1 MNFRVRKSKKATRKD
16 RVLGTLFILIMLLP
30 LYLSSRGKLPWQP
43 LLIMAIFMTSFLQTF
58 LSIDIDLDRPTFER
72 FSKRLPIYI
81 SHVYL
86 PLLLCALLSDKVEG
100 TAMSLALMLL
110 IPIFFETNF
119 YLIAQVVTFIIKH
132 RAMLEK
138 IAVPVALIVFF
149 AFYGLTAV
157 GNPHFSMFI
166 ASFLPFSVYL
176 ALGSYECIWK
186 HGYCFK
192 TLPRCLLKMLIIMI
206 LPWWVLSSQT
216 EMSGNSRMFVALEFL
231 CLGLFLHFIMPRL
244 LIKGERERGVSNH
257 E

>member
-1 MNFRVRKSKKATRKD
+1 MNFRVNKKKATWKQ
-16 RVLGTLFILIMLLP
+16 RVLYNLPALVILFFFS
-30 LYLSSRGKLPWQP
+30 LSAGGKVPWQP

-72 FSKRLPIYI
+72 FLKRLPIYI

-100 TAMSLALMLL
+100 TALSLALMLL
-110 IPIFFETNF
+110 IPIFFETYF
-119 YLIAQVVTFIIKH
+119 YLIAQVVTSIFKH

-149 AFYGLTAV
+149 AFYGLAAI
-157 GNPHFSMFI
+157 GNPHFSIFI
-166 ASFLPFSVYL
+166 AFSLPFLAYL
-176 ALGSYECIWK
+176 ALSSYECIWK

-192 TLPRCLLKMLIIMI
+192 TLPRCLLKILVIMI
-206 LPWWVLSSQT
+206 VPWWVLSSQI
-216 EMSGNSRMFVALEFL
+216 EMSDNSRMFVALEFL

-244 LIKGERERGVSNH
+244 LIKGDKERRH
-257 E
+257 QQ